1 MATIVFSFLNLGL
14 LDDVDVDEVVLTIK
28 DILIS
33 CFHLWVKGIQTQT
46 AECLVIGEIICT
58 KMMVI
63 INKVDLLEESKRAQ
77 LVEKMMKKLKITF
90 QKTKFKEI
98 EMIAVSAK
106 PGGPDGVSEPQGM
119 SELTTKLLDQVR
131 HEKSPLS
138 LVLVYDWSIATNTKL
153 SLHWLILIRISRIY
167 IFALGLYPCQSWF
180 LSPSCFQ
187 C

>member
-1 MATIVFSFLNLGL
+1 
-14 LDDVDVDEVVLTIK
+14 
-28 DILIS
+28 
-33 CFHLWVKGIQTQT
+33 
-46 AECLVIGEIICT
+46 
-58 KMMVI
+58 MMVI

-138 LVLVYDWSIATNTKL
+138 LV
-153 SLHWLILIRISRIY
+153 
-167 IFALGLYPCQSWF
+167 FGL
-180 LSPSCFQ
+180 
-187 C
+187 